1 MFLFFNFYN
10 GTIFFLFFSFWTIKA
25 VQFRNTFFGVW
36 SIISGYSLEIN
47 YYMQFTR
54 P

>member
-1 MFLFFNFYN
+1 MEQL
-10 GTIFFLFFSFWTIKA
+10 IFWTIKA
-25 VQFRNTFFGVW
+25 IQFLETLLFFGVW
-36 SIISGYSLEIN
+36 SIQSGYIDVFFFLFSFSLEIN